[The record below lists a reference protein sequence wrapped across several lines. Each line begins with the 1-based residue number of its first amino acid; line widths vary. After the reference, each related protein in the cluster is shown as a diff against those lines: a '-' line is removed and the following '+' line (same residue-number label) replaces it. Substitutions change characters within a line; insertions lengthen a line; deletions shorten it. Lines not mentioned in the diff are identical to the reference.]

1 MASKKVRGK
10 VAAHNAVT
18 DYVYQM
24 VDNFDGRG
32 DSGAIGKASDSL
44 IRYMANGFFEPCR
57 ATARVDMI
65 LRRVRCEIK
74 TNQSELCACGRHATR
89 EDAAYAMAT
98 TRLFP
103 GVRIIIYNPNNDAD
117 NIIDMLENG
126 GAGGFVAF
134 GANEFE
140 QFLRDNNLIHTMQK
154 VDGTW
159 GVNIQH
165 FGAKM
170 MADFETFAFENGTPF
185 DEWMDE
191 LKGI

>member
-1 MASKKVRGK
+1 MANKKVKGK
-10 VAAHNAVT
+10 AAFDAVT
-18 DYVYQM
+18 DYVYTM
-24 VDNFDGRG
+24 VDNFDSG

-74 TNQSELCACGRHATR
+74 TNQSELCALGRHATK
-89 EDAAYAMAT
+89 EDAVYAMMT
-98 TRLFP
+98 NHLFP
-103 GVRIIIYNPNNDAD
+103 GVRMVIYNPNNDAD

-126 GAGGFVAF
+126 GAGGFTVF
-134 GANEFE
+134 SANVFE
-140 QFLRDNNLIHTMQK
+140 KFLRYNHLIHAVQK

-159 GVNIQH
+159 GINIQH

-170 MADFETFAFENGTPF
+170 MAEFEAYAFESGVPF

-191 LKGI
+191 LKSI